1 MGYAQRAASL
11 ADRISTELGIHPIL
25 ETGDKGAF
33 DVIADGRSIYSK
45 AETRRMPSADLIL
58 DLLRAT

>member
-11 ADRISTELGIHPIL
+11 ADRIGTELGIEATL
-25 ETGDKGAF
+25 DVGAKGAF
-33 DVIADGRSIYSK
+33 EAVVDGQPLYSK

-58 DLLRAT
+58 DLLRAR